1 MPRRRPRPWQPER
14 GGRGR
19 PAPRVGTTRVRQLNL
34 HGYDVATAVDLTVRT
49 VREAYDNGY
58 PLVEVLHGARDVV
71 DPVHPGEGRG
81 GIKWELRRMV
91 DRGQFDTWVT
101 GAEALEA
108 SIRFQVRN
116 NPRQRPERWSDLP
129 PPGRG

>member
-1 MPRRRPRPWQPER
+1 M
-14 GGRGR
+14 
-19 PAPRVGTTRVRQLNL
+19 RQLNL

-81 GIKWELRRMV
+81 GIKWELRRMI
-91 DRGQFDTWVT
+91 DRGQFDAWVS
-101 GAEALEA
+101 GVEALEGR
-108 SIRFQVRN
+108 IRFQVRN
-116 NPRQRPERWSDLP
+116 NPKQRPERWSDLP